1 MIDDILA
8 ELKSD
13 IAKAHDVL
21 KKSLSK
27 IRTGRANPD
36 ILDGVRVDYWGT
48 PTPISQMATI
58 SVPEA
63 RMLMVKAWDKQ
74 NVRAIEKAILEA
86 DLGLNPQNDGEFLRI
101 PMPALTEERRR
112 DLTKLARKN
121 GEECKV
127 GIRKHRQD
135 ARAMLESMEKEGE
148 AGADDVERGLK
159 KVDELVHAGTHTVD
173 EIVARKEKDILEL

>member
-1 MIDDILA
+1 MIDDILS

-13 IAKAHDVL
+13 IAKTHEVL
-21 KKSLSK
+21 KKSLAK

-36 ILDGVRVDYWGT
+36 ILDSVRVDYWGT

-63 RMLMVKAWDKQ
+63 RMLTVKAWDRQ
-74 NVRAIEKAILEA
+74 NVKAIEKAIMEA
-86 DLGLNPQNDGEFLRI
+86 DLGFNPQSDGELLRI
-101 PMPALTEERRR
+101 PMPMLTEERRR
-112 DLTKLARKN
+112 DLTKLARKA

-135 ARAMLESMEKEGE
+135 ARSMLEGLKDEGE
-148 AGADDVERGLK
+148 VGADDVDRALK
-159 KVDELVHAGTHTVD
+159 KVDELVQAGTHTVD

>member
-1 MIDDILA
+1 MIDDILS

-13 IAKAHDVL
+13 VGKAHENL

-48 PTPISQMATI
+48 PTPIAQMATI
-58 SVPEA
+58 SVPEP
-63 RMLMVKAWDKQ
+63 RMLSVKAWDRQ
-74 NVRAIEKAILEA
+74 NLKAIEKAIIQA
-86 DLGLNPQNDGEFLRI
+86 DLGFNPQSDGEILRI
-101 PMPALTEERRR
+101 PMPALTEERRKE
-112 DLTKLARKN
+112 LTKVARKT

-135 ARAMLESMEKEGE
+135 ARSMLETLQKDGDAGE
-148 AGADDVERGLK
+148 DDVDRALK
-159 KVDELVHAGTHTVD
+159 KVDEIVHGATGVVD

>member
-1 MIDDILA
+1 MIDDILS

-13 IAKAHDVL
+13 IGKAHEVL

-36 ILDGVRVDYWGT
+36 ILDGVRVDYYGT
-48 PTPISQMATI
+48 STPISQMATI
-58 SVPEA
+58 TVPEA
-63 RMLMVKAWDKQ
+63 RMLMVKPWDKQ
-74 NVRAIEKAILEA
+74 NLKAIEKAITQG

-112 DLTKLARKN
+112 DLTKVARKN

-135 ARAMLESMEKEGE
+135 ARTLLESLKEDGE
-148 AGADDVERGLK
+148 VGADDVERALK
-159 KVDELVHAGTHTVD
+159 KVDEIVHTATHTVD